1 MIVRNLTVA
10 IVIVYFMF
18 SFKIYCYNN
27 STGVKQRDMKGL
39 VGETIQLPCSVNTE
53 TCGDLHSIKWYRGS
67 SRIYVFS
74 EMAGIARAEGDYSE
88 RAELQYTP
96 NSTVSHLRVKE
107 LEVADE
113 AVYKCEITYLE
124 VREGCQVVQFIN
136 LITLIKPNSVS
147 LFRTSLATEN
157 QLKNASKVGPLSED
171 DEMLLICETEGGK
184 PTPTVQWWNG
194 SSQIHGDTEVE
205 VQNGQTVARKKIRIT
220 ISRGDLGA
228 RYECRVQ
235 NDALET
241 PFVSYVDL
249 DVYVRPL
256 SLSLNL
262 TLKDD
267 PSHRGNQV
275 KQGDNVLLHCHV
287 VGARPAANV
296 TWYNGT
302 QPIAANSPIRENQR
316 RLPQTK
322 VYNASDGTFD
332 TTSTLSF
339 TATRFENGGSLTC
352 EVTNDV
358 MMSRSEAPMRDNIK
372 VEVLYPPIVTVYPEN
387 ITVNESMNITIL
399 CHYEANPSSLR
410 VIKWLRNGNVVKN
423 PATSAG
429 NPEDVDGLDG
439 TVFTVKNAT
448 RHHHGIYTCMLE
460 NEVGLSTSSN
470 EANVSVYYKPIVNLT
485 INPPRAVSELE
496 HQNITLLCE
505 VSSGYPDTLLAVRWY
520 LDGEMLKELPECGL
534 SNTTLCDIDP
544 SKLLLEEVER
554 RFHGNYS
561 CAGMNEAGWGPISP
575 ATPVIVYYPPGEASL
590 VYWPNQVRKKGSV
603 TLMCSVKDE
612 GRPPGPI
619 YRWTRG
625 GHLIQDV
632 TSANWTIDPV
642 TLETESNFTC
652 VAENAGGQ
660 SVPATVAFKVLAP
673 PNFIDRPHPYF
684 GARWNDQY
692 INLTCRVECS
702 PLCTI
707 SWSKN
712 GRPIDKAM
720 NNRYDIREVV
730 ERANP
735 TANIFE
741 SVRSTLIWNMAA
753 WPGNQLDRMSDNA
766 NYSCHSS
773 GNIVGSGV
781 NSTTTFGVE
790 YPPENVTVT
799 NKVVNVTENNIP
811 PRVLCSA
818 KAFPEASYNWSREGD
833 PEVIRGNALILNFP
847 LQRHKGGNYVCTA
860 YNKHGSN
867 TQTTFFN
874 VLYKPECG
882 ITQSEMGGKVVLIC
896 TATANPAEVDFT
908 WKVKNENETIEE
920 NVNKVGLQ
928 SFLTLE
934 TRVENVRTYLCY
946 ANNSVGSS
954 IPCERDVT
962 GNIGWWHR
970 FENENL
976 MILLAVIAGTILMV
990 IIICIIIIIVCRRKR
1005 AADKY
1010 NNPVELE
1017 DRQNSQ
1023 GRFVMNLYELHPEG
1037 TVAPVPQ
1044 VTPKW
1049 PLRPGVLVHVNTNHS
1064 LSLGRL
1070 PPAEPTDRKQRRST
1084 SLASMITE
1092 NQHSRAHRIRNMF
1105 SDHRK
1110 FDNDTIPGIYH
1121 GKSGVITFKKV
1132 DPSMPQGANRKRKK
1146 PGTGPN
1152 PSATKDKSDLNS
1164 SPSDALLQTDPDNKA
1179 FYENLPFHGMQNPP
1193 NKSDLES
1200 SEPTSPSRPASA
1212 LSQFGGSSGYGST
1225 RSHVGPQLTENEEQ
1239 KKFGSLR
1246 NSKRNR
1252 SQWPQF
1258 RSLRTPNRRRMVPIK
1273 ESSPELKTNETKE
1286 PKPKAITSNGK
1297 KSPNSPPVTALAT
1310 STPIPPTPAPRK
1322 ITSPTSKPSTTPKH
1336 TYQNVPI
1343 PITPNN
1349 SSNTDS
1355 VNSTNEENPHC
1366 QLTTSPMDRQRL
1378 LLNPINGRQS
1388 LKKQRTHQP
1397 RLPPGPGAE
1406 EYYQSQGGGYMLN
1419 NGAVVY
1425 ADLTLNHQ
1433 RTRPYLPQHVPLPMY
1448 HSRAHTEYAVIKFH
1462 DVGQEID
1469 V

>member
-1 MIVRNLTVA
+1 MCTMCSCVLSVVLVCLTRILCA
-10 IVIVYFMF
+10 SAGWTGQDDLLSHTRYVIAPEHLLPYQNQGDEIEIFE
-18 SFKIYCYNN
+18 
-27 STGVKQRDMKGL
+27 GVKQRDMKGL

-74 EMAGIARAEGDYSE
+74 EMAGIARAEGEYSE

-96 NSTVSHLRVKE
+96 NSTVSHLKVRQ
-107 LEVADE
+107 LQVADE

-136 LITLIKPNSVS
+136 LITLIKPNSVT
-147 LFRTSLATEN
+147 LFRTSLAKDNE
-157 QLKNASKVGPLSED
+157 LKNATKVGPLSED
-171 DEMLLICETEGGK
+171 DELLLICETEGGK
-184 PTPTVQWWNG
+184 PTPSVQWWNG

-205 VQNGQTVARKKIRIT
+205 LQNGQTVARKKIKIT

-235 NDALET
+235 NDALES
-241 PFVSYVDL
+241 PLVAYVDL

-256 SLSLNL
+256 SLNL
-262 TLKDD
+262 
-267 PSHRGNQV
+267 SGVEHHV
-275 KQGDNVLLHCHV
+275 VQGTNVLLQCLV
-287 VGARPAANV
+287 VGARPAATI

-302 QPIAANSPIRENQR
+302 NPIPANSTERQMQR
-316 RLPQTK
+316 RLPKTK
-322 VYNASDGTFD
+322 VFNTTDGTFD
-332 TTSTLSF
+332 TVSSLSF

-352 EVTNDV
+352 EATNDV
-358 MMSRSEAPMRDNIK
+358 MESRNEVPMRDNIK
-372 VEVLYPPIVTVYPEN
+372 LEVMYPPIVTVYPEN

-410 VIKWLRNGNVVKN
+410 SIKWLRNNEVIKAQEGGERS
-423 PATSAG
+423 PTGAD
-429 NPEDVDGLDG
+429 EDSVDGLDG
-439 TVFTVKNAT
+439 TVLTVKTAT
-448 RHHHGIYTCMLE
+448 RNHHGIYTCMLE
-460 NEVGLSTSSN
+460 NEVGVSTSSN

-485 INPPRAVSELE
+485 TNPPTPVSELD
-496 HQNITLLCE
+496 HQNITLLCQ
-505 VSSGYPDTLLAVRWY
+505 VYTGYPDTLLAVRWY
-520 LDGEMLKELPECGL
+520 LDGELLKELPECGA
-534 SNTTLCDIDP
+534 SNATLCDIDP

-561 CAGMNEAGWGPISP
+561 CAGMNEAGWGPISA
-575 ATPVIVYYPPGEASL
+575 ATPVIVYYPPGDTSL
-590 VYWPNQVRKKGSV
+590 VYTPNQVKKKGSV
-603 TLMCSVKDE
+603 TLMCSVRDE

-619 YRWTRG
+619 YRWLRG
-625 GHLIQDV
+625 GHLIHDV

-652 VAENAGGQ
+652 IAENDGGQ

-673 PNFIDRPHPYF
+673 PNFIERPHPYF

-707 SWSKN
+707 SWTKN

-730 ERANP
+730 ERSNP

-741 SVRSTLIWNMAA
+741 SVRSTLIWNMSA
-753 WPGNQLDRMSDNA
+753 WPGAQLDRLSDNA

-773 GNIVGSGV
+773 GNLVGAGV

-799 NKVVNVTENNIP
+799 NKIVNVTENNIP

-833 PEVIRGNALILNFP
+833 SDVVRGNALILNFP
-847 LQRHKGGNYVCTA
+847 MQRHKGGNYVCTA

-882 ITQSEMGGKVVLIC
+882 ITQTEVSGKMVLIC
-896 TATANPAEVDFT
+896 TATANPADVDFT
-908 WKVKNENETIEE
+908 WKVKNENETIEDNIE
-920 NVNKVGLQ
+920 KVGLQ

-934 TRVENVRTYLCY
+934 TRVENFRTYLCV

-962 GNIGWWHR
+962 GNISWWHR
-970 FENENL
+970 LENDNL
-976 MILLAVIAGTILMV
+976 MILLAVIAGIILVV
-990 IIICIIIIIVCRRKR
+990 IIICVIIIIVCRRRR

-1017 DRQNSQ
+1017 DRQN
-1023 GRFVMNLYELHPEG
+1023 PDG
-1037 TVAPVPQ
+1037 TTSPVPP
-1044 VTPKW
+1044 VTPPKW

-1070 PPAEPTDRKQRRST
+1070 PAGGGEDRERQRRTT
-1084 SLASMITE
+1084 SLASVVSE
-1092 NQHSRAHRIRNMF
+1092 NQHTRAQRIKNMF
-1105 SDHRK
+1105 SDHRNK
-1110 FDNDTIPGIYH
+1110 LSDTMPGIYH
-1121 GKSGVITFKKV
+1121 GESGVITFKKI
-1132 DPSMPQGANRKRKK
+1132 DPTAPHGTSRKRKK
-1146 PGTGPN
+1146 PGKGPN
-1152 PSATKDKSDLNS
+1152 PSTTKDKSDLNS

-1193 NKSDLES
+1193 NKNPHL
-1200 SEPTSPSRPASA
+1200 
-1212 LSQFGGSSGYGST
+1212 
-1225 RSHVGPQLTENEEQ
+1225 QLTN
-1239 KKFGSLR
+1239 
-1246 NSKRNR
+1246 
-1252 SQWPQF
+1252 
-1258 RSLRTPNRRRMVPIK
+1258 
-1273 ESSPELKTNETKE
+1273 
-1286 PKPKAITSNGK
+1286 
-1297 KSPNSPPVTALAT
+1297 
-1310 STPIPPTPAPRK
+1310 
-1322 ITSPTSKPSTTPKH
+1322 
-1336 TYQNVPI
+1336 
-1343 PITPNN
+1343 
-1349 SSNTDS
+1349 
-1355 VNSTNEENPHC
+1355 
-1366 QLTTSPMDRQRL
+1366 SPMDRQR

-1388 LKKQRTHQP
+1388 LKKQRSRQP
-1397 RLPPGPGAE
+1397 PPPGD
-1406 EYYQSQGGGYMLN
+1406 EYYHHQGYMLN
-1419 NGAVVY
+1419 NGTVVY
-1425 ADLTLNHQ
+1425 ADLALNHQ
-1433 RTRPYLPQHVPLPMY
+1433 RPRQYLPQHVPLPVY
-1448 HSRAHTEYAVIKFH
+1448 HHSRPHTEYAVIKFH

>member
-1 MIVRNLTVA
+1 MCQCVVSVVLTLCLLRILSVSSVLA
-10 IVIVYFMF
+10 SREDFFNHNRYVISPDQLLPYQNQGDEIEIFE
-18 SFKIYCYNN
+18 
-27 STGVKQRDMKGL
+27 GVKQRDMKGL

-1005 AADKY
+1005 AADKC
-1010 NNPVELE
+1010 
-1017 DRQNSQ
+1017 
-1023 GRFVMNLYELHPEG
+1023 
-1037 TVAPVPQ
+1037 
-1044 VTPKW
+1044 
-1049 PLRPGVLVHVNTNHS
+1049 
-1064 LSLGRL
+1064 
-1070 PPAEPTDRKQRRST
+1070 
-1084 SLASMITE
+1084 
-1092 NQHSRAHRIRNMF
+1092 
-1105 SDHRK
+1105 
-1110 FDNDTIPGIYH
+1110 
-1121 GKSGVITFKKV
+1121 
-1132 DPSMPQGANRKRKK
+1132 
-1146 PGTGPN
+1146 PN

>member
-1 MIVRNLTVA
+1 MLSMTFRILIGLLLILGTQGLWRFTV
-10 IVIVYFMF
+10 
-18 SFKIYCYNN
+18 KP
-27 STGVKQRDMKGL
+27 GVKQRDMKGL

-74 EMAGIARAEGDYSE
+74 EMAGIARAEGEYSE

-96 NSTVSHLRVKE
+96 NSTVSHLKVRQ
-107 LEVADE
+107 LQVADE

-136 LITLIKPNSVS
+136 LITLIKPNSVT
-147 LFRTSLATEN
+147 LFRTSLAKDNE
-157 QLKNASKVGPLSED
+157 LKNATKVGPLSED
-171 DEMLLICETEGGK
+171 DELLLICETEGGK
-184 PTPTVQWWNG
+184 PTPSVQWWNG

-205 VQNGQTVARKKIRIT
+205 LQNGQTVARKKIKIT

-235 NDALET
+235 NDALES
-241 PFVSYVDL
+241 PLVAYVDL

-256 SLSLNL
+256 SLNL
-262 TLKDD
+262 
-267 PSHRGNQV
+267 SGVEHHV
-275 KQGDNVLLHCHV
+275 VQGTNVLLQCLV
-287 VGARPAANV
+287 VGARPAATI

-302 QPIAANSPIRENQR
+302 NPIPANSTERQMQR
-316 RLPQTK
+316 RLPKTK
-322 VYNASDGTFD
+322 VFNTTDGTFD
-332 TTSTLSF
+332 TVSSLSF

-352 EVTNDV
+352 EATNDV
-358 MMSRSEAPMRDNIK
+358 MESRNEVPMRDNIK
-372 VEVLYPPIVTVYPEN
+372 LEVMYPPIVTVYPEN

-399 CHYEANPSSLR
+399 CHYEANPSTLR
-410 VIKWLRNGNVVKN
+410 SIKWLRNNEVIKAQEGGERS
-423 PATSAG
+423 PTGAD
-429 NPEDVDGLDG
+429 EDSVDGLDG
-439 TVFTVKNAT
+439 TVLTVKTAT
-448 RHHHGIYTCMLE
+448 RNHHGIYTCMLE
-460 NEVGLSTSSN
+460 NEVGVSTSSN

-485 INPPRAVSELE
+485 TNPPTPVSELD
-496 HQNITLLCE
+496 HQNITLLCQ
-505 VSSGYPDTLLAVRWY
+505 VYTGYPDTLLAVRWY
-520 LDGEMLKELPECGL
+520 LDGELLKELPECGA
-534 SNTTLCDIDP
+534 SNATLCDIDP

-561 CAGMNEAGWGPISP
+561 CAGMNEAGWGPISA
-575 ATPVIVYYPPGEASL
+575 ATPVIVYYPPGDTSL
-590 VYWPNQVRKKGSV
+590 VYTPNQVKKKGSV
-603 TLMCSVKDE
+603 TLMCSVRDE

-619 YRWTRG
+619 YRWLRG
-625 GHLIQDV
+625 GHLIHDV

-652 VAENAGGQ
+652 IAENDGGQ

-673 PNFIDRPHPYF
+673 PNFIERPHPYF

-707 SWSKN
+707 SWTKN

-730 ERANP
+730 ERSNP

-741 SVRSTLIWNMAA
+741 SVRSTLIWNMSA
-753 WPGNQLDRMSDNA
+753 WPGAQLDRLSDNA

-773 GNIVGSGV
+773 GNLVGAGV

-799 NKVVNVTENNIP
+799 NKIVNVTENNIP

-833 PEVIRGNALILNFP
+833 SDVVRGNALILNFP
-847 LQRHKGGNYVCTA
+847 MQRHKGGNYVCTA

-882 ITQSEMGGKVVLIC
+882 ITQTEVSGKMVLIC
-896 TATANPAEVDFT
+896 TATANPADVDFT
-908 WKVKNENETIEE
+908 WKVKNENETIEDNIE
-920 NVNKVGLQ
+920 KVGLQ

-934 TRVENVRTYLCY
+934 TRVENFRTYLCV

-962 GNIGWWHR
+962 AYQEKSSKFRATGNISWWHR
-970 FENENL
+970 LENDNL
-976 MILLAVIAGTILMV
+976 MILLAVIAGIILVV
-990 IIICIIIIIVCRRKR
+990 IIICVIIIIVCRRRR

-1017 DRQNSQ
+1017 DRQN
-1023 GRFVMNLYELHPEG
+1023 PDG
-1037 TVAPVPQ
+1037 TTSPVPP
-1044 VTPKW
+1044 VTPPKW

-1070 PPAEPTDRKQRRST
+1070 PAGGGEDRERQRRTT
-1084 SLASMITE
+1084 SLASVVSE
-1092 NQHSRAHRIRNMF
+1092 NQHTRAQRIKNMF
-1105 SDHRK
+1105 SDHRNK
-1110 FDNDTIPGIYH
+1110 LSDTMPGIYH
-1121 GKSGVITFKKV
+1121 GESGVITFKKI
-1132 DPSMPQGANRKRKK
+1132 DPTATHGTSRKRKK
-1146 PGTGPN
+1146 PGKGPN
-1152 PSATKDKSDLNS
+1152 PSTTKDKSDLNS

-1193 NKSDLES
+1193 NKPDMDS
-1200 SEPTSPSRPASA
+1200 SEANPPPRPPSAM
-1212 LSQFGGSSGYGST
+1212 SQFGGSSGYGST
-1225 RSHVGPQLTENEEQ
+1225 RSHVGPHLNAKENDE

-1246 NSKRNR
+1246 SCKRCR
-1252 SQWPQF
+1252 SDWPQF
-1258 RSLRTPNRRRMVPIK
+1258 RSLRTPNRKKMLPIK
-1273 ESSPELKTNETKE
+1273 EGSPEAKSIEAKEAKESPKKRETNSKGV
-1286 PKPKAITSNGK
+1286 KPPAT
-1297 KSPNSPPVTALAT
+1297 PVRAT
-1310 STPIPPTPAPRK
+1310 STPVPPTPAPRK
-1322 ITSPTSKPSTTPKH
+1322 TTSPTSKQSSTPKH

-1355 VNSTNEENPHC
+1355 VNSTNEENPHL
-1366 QLTTSPMDRQRL
+1366 QLTNSPMDRQR

-1388 LKKQRTHQP
+1388 LKKQRSRQP
-1397 RLPPGPGAE
+1397 PPPGD
-1406 EYYQSQGGGYMLN
+1406 EYYHHQGYMLN
-1419 NGAVVY
+1419 NGTVVY
-1425 ADLTLNHQ
+1425 ADLALNHQ
-1433 RTRPYLPQHVPLPMY
+1433 RPRQYLPQHVPLPVY
-1448 HSRAHTEYAVIKFH
+1448 HHSRPHTEYAVIKFH

>member
-1 MIVRNLTVA
+1 MCTMCSCVLSVVLVCLTRILCA
-10 IVIVYFMF
+10 SAGWTGQDDLLSHTRYVIAPEHLLPYQNQGDEIEIFE
-18 SFKIYCYNN
+18 
-27 STGVKQRDMKGL
+27 GVKQRDMKGL

-74 EMAGIARAEGDYSE
+74 EMAGIARAEGEYSE

-96 NSTVSHLRVKE
+96 NSTVSHLKVRQ
-107 LEVADE
+107 LQVADE

-136 LITLIKPNSVS
+136 LITLIKPNSVT
-147 LFRTSLATEN
+147 LFRTSLAKDNE
-157 QLKNASKVGPLSED
+157 LKNATKVGPLSED
-171 DEMLLICETEGGK
+171 DELLLICETEGGK
-184 PTPTVQWWNG
+184 PTPSVQWWNG

-205 VQNGQTVARKKIRIT
+205 LQNGQTVARKKIKIT

-235 NDALET
+235 NDALES
-241 PFVSYVDL
+241 PLVAYVDL

-256 SLSLNL
+256 SLNL
-262 TLKDD
+262 
-267 PSHRGNQV
+267 SGVEHHV
-275 KQGDNVLLHCHV
+275 VQGTNVLLQCLV
-287 VGARPAANV
+287 VGARPAATI

-302 QPIAANSPIRENQR
+302 NPIPANSTERQM
-316 RLPQTK
+316 QT
-322 VYNASDGTFD
+322 DGTFD
-332 TTSTLSF
+332 TVSSLSF

-352 EVTNDV
+352 EATNDV
-358 MMSRSEAPMRDNIK
+358 MESRNEVPMRDNIK
-372 VEVLYPPIVTVYPEN
+372 LEVMYPPIVTVYPEN

-410 VIKWLRNGNVVKN
+410 SIKWLRNNEVIKAQEGGERS
-423 PATSAG
+423 PTGAD
-429 NPEDVDGLDG
+429 EDSVDGLDG
-439 TVFTVKNAT
+439 TVLTVKTAT
-448 RHHHGIYTCMLE
+448 RNHHGIYTCMLE
-460 NEVGLSTSSN
+460 NEVGVSTSSN

-485 INPPRAVSELE
+485 TNPPTPVSELD
-496 HQNITLLCE
+496 HQNITLLCQ
-505 VSSGYPDTLLAVRWY
+505 VYTGYPDTLLAVRWY
-520 LDGEMLKELPECGL
+520 LDGELLKELPECGA
-534 SNTTLCDIDP
+534 SNATLCDIDP

-561 CAGMNEAGWGPISP
+561 CAGMNEAGWGPISA
-575 ATPVIVYYPPGEASL
+575 ATPVIVYYPPGDTSL
-590 VYWPNQVRKKGSV
+590 VYTPNQVKKKGSV
-603 TLMCSVKDE
+603 TLMCSVRDE

-619 YRWTRG
+619 YRWLRG
-625 GHLIQDV
+625 GHLIHDV

-652 VAENAGGQ
+652 IAENDGGQ

-673 PNFIDRPHPYF
+673 PNFIERPHPYF

-707 SWSKN
+707 SWTKN

-730 ERANP
+730 ERSNP

-741 SVRSTLIWNMAA
+741 SVRSTLIWNMSA
-753 WPGNQLDRMSDNA
+753 WPGAQLDRLSDNA

-773 GNIVGSGV
+773 GNLVGAGV

-799 NKVVNVTENNIP
+799 NKIVNVTENNIP

-833 PEVIRGNALILNFP
+833 SDVVRGNALILNFP
-847 LQRHKGGNYVCTA
+847 MQRHKGGNYVCTA

-882 ITQSEMGGKVVLIC
+882 ITQTEVSGKMVLIC
-896 TATANPAEVDFT
+896 TATANPADVDFT
-908 WKVKNENETIEE
+908 WKVKNENETIEDNIE
-920 NVNKVGLQ
+920 KVGLQ

-934 TRVENVRTYLCY
+934 TRVENFRTYLCV

-962 GNIGWWHR
+962 AYQEKSSKFRATGNISWWHR
-970 FENENL
+970 LENDNL
-976 MILLAVIAGTILMV
+976 MILLAVIAGIILVV
-990 IIICIIIIIVCRRKR
+990 IIICVIIIIVCRRRR

-1017 DRQNSQ
+1017 DRQN
-1023 GRFVMNLYELHPEG
+1023 PDG
-1037 TVAPVPQ
+1037 TTSPVPP
-1044 VTPKW
+1044 VTPPKW

-1070 PPAEPTDRKQRRST
+1070 PAGGGEDRERQRRTT
-1084 SLASMITE
+1084 SLASVVSE
-1092 NQHSRAHRIRNMF
+1092 NQHTRAQRIKNMF
-1105 SDHRK
+1105 SDHRNK
-1110 FDNDTIPGIYH
+1110 LSDTMPGIYH
-1121 GKSGVITFKKV
+1121 GESGVITFKKI
-1132 DPSMPQGANRKRKK
+1132 DPTAPHGTSRKRKK
-1146 PGTGPN
+1146 PGKGPN
-1152 PSATKDKSDLNS
+1152 PSTTKDKSDLNS

-1193 NKSDLES
+1193 NKNPHL
-1200 SEPTSPSRPASA
+1200 
-1212 LSQFGGSSGYGST
+1212 
-1225 RSHVGPQLTENEEQ
+1225 QLTN
-1239 KKFGSLR
+1239 
-1246 NSKRNR
+1246 
-1252 SQWPQF
+1252 
-1258 RSLRTPNRRRMVPIK
+1258 
-1273 ESSPELKTNETKE
+1273 
-1286 PKPKAITSNGK
+1286 
-1297 KSPNSPPVTALAT
+1297 
-1310 STPIPPTPAPRK
+1310 
-1322 ITSPTSKPSTTPKH
+1322 
-1336 TYQNVPI
+1336 
-1343 PITPNN
+1343 
-1349 SSNTDS
+1349 
-1355 VNSTNEENPHC
+1355 
-1366 QLTTSPMDRQRL
+1366 SPMDRQR

-1388 LKKQRTHQP
+1388 LKKQRSRQP
-1397 RLPPGPGAE
+1397 PPPGD
-1406 EYYQSQGGGYMLN
+1406 EYYHHQGYMLN
-1419 NGAVVY
+1419 NGTVVY
-1425 ADLTLNHQ
+1425 ADLALNHQ
-1433 RTRPYLPQHVPLPMY
+1433 RPRQYLPQHVPLPVY
-1448 HSRAHTEYAVIKFH
+1448 HHSRPHTEYAVIKFH